1 MTDSLERFL
10 QDLHFDVPSG
20 LVDRAK
26 AAVLDAPEHEAGKLG
41 QTSGSV
47 ATTQP
52 LLPDRRADRDWPM
65 GRRTE
70 LLAGIAAAVLALIV
84 IGTFAYVRG
93 VATPRPAVPTLPDL
107 TIKQYQALIASDE
120 QATTN
125 NFLNYQCTVNPPESS
140 ACAGEA
146 AASIDRL
153 QQYFSDLNESR
164 PPARFTAIDGRLR
177 RHLGLAMA
185 DLRAVIA
192 ANRAGD
198 VSGAAT
204 ALTAA
209 MNERDTLN
217 REASAIIFSSQ
228 ETPSG
233 YVGIVSTGKSNLLAC
248 DLCQKLVSQTSV
260 SCQSTQGPGCAD
272 ELAATTLQ
280 VETLLD
286 SLVRGFAPD
295 SLAAKGQLLQGD
307 LEGADIA
314 LQEMS
319 SGVSGG
325 DQAMGRPLAELRQAL
340 SLVNRDAADIA
351 GAG

>member
-26 AAVLDAPEHEAGKLG
+26 AAAVDAPGHNGGELG
-41 QTSGSV
+41 QTSRILH
-47 ATTQP
+47 ATQSQWV
-52 LLPDRRADRDWPM
+52 LRNRNSDRDRPL

-70 LLAGIAAAVLALIV
+70 LIAGIAAAVLALIV
-84 IGTFAYVRG
+84 IGTFVYIRG
-93 VATPRPAVPTLPDL
+93 VPTPNRVMPALPDQ
-107 TIKQYQALIASDE
+107 TIKQYQTLITSD
-120 QATTN
+120 QQTTST
-125 NFLNYQCTVNPPESS
+125 NFLNFECTINPPESS
-140 ACAGEA
+140 ACADEA

-153 QQYFSDLNESR
+153 QQYLLDLNQSR

-177 RHLGLAMA
+177 RHLGLVMA

-192 ANRAGD
+192 ASKAGD
-198 VSGAAT
+198 VSGAAA
-204 ALTAA
+204 ALTAV

-217 REASAIIFSSQ
+217 REANAIIFSGQ
-228 ETPSG
+228 ETPAG
-233 YVGIVSTGKSNLLAC
+233 YAGIVSTGKSSLLAC
-248 DLCQKLVSQTSV
+248 DLCQKLVSQT
-260 SCQSTQGPGCAD
+260 CQSTQGPDCAD
-272 ELAATTLQ
+272 EVAATTLQ
-280 VETLLD
+280 VETFLD

-295 SLAAKGQLLQGD
+295 SLAAEGQRLQGD

-340 SLVNRDAADIA
+340 SLVNRDATDIA